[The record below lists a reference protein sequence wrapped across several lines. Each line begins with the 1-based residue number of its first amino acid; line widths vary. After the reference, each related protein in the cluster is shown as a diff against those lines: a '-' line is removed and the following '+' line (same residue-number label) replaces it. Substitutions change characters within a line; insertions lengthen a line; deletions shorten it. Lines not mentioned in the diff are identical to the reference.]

1 MTRPVVCS
9 FPTASTTAIC
19 SAQTTAGAGALTID
33 GSLLDTASLTQG
45 VRRAWLSPTNY
56 SFQRTVSLTSAGNAS
71 GVTFTIV
78 GQDCYGRTVSE
89 SIAGPNTTTVY
100 TTNFFALVTSVTVG
114 GALAQAT
121 SIGTGTTGSS
131 LPFRTN
137 YFNAPTGMAL
147 YGEATAT
154 ISWTVQD
161 TPDDIEALMAVS
173 TNAQSVITWI
183 NHPTLAAQTGTAS
196 SNYAFP
202 ARWVRVLI
210 NSSSGSG
217 ALVFTIVPAG
227 K

>member
-1 MTRPVVCS
+1 MTRPAVFS
-9 FPTASTTAIC
+9 FPAASTTAVC

-33 GSLLDTASLTQG
+33 GSLIDTASLSQG

-78 GQDCYGRTVSE
+78 GQDCYGRAVSE
-89 SIAGPNTTTVY
+89 SIAGPNITTVY
-100 TTNFFALVTSVTVG
+100 TTNLFALVTSVTVG
-114 GALAQAT
+114 GALAAAT

-137 YFNAPTGMAL
+137 YFNAPANFAL
-147 YGEATAT
+147 YGELTAT
-154 ISWTVQD
+154 LNWTVQD
-161 TPDDIEALMAVS
+161 TPDDVETLMSNTA
-173 TNAQSVITWI
+173 NAQSVLTWF
-183 NHPTLAAQTGTAS
+183 NHTTLVNQTASAS

-202 ARWVRVLI
+202 ARWIRVLI
-210 NSSSGSG
+210 NSSSAGG